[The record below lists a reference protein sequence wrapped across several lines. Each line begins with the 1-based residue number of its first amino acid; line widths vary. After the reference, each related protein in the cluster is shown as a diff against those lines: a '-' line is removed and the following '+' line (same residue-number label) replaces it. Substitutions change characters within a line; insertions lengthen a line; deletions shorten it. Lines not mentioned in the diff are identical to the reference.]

1 MISNHKI
8 QTALD
13 EIKDISR
20 IDLALYTE
28 KGKPVAATFEPEGDL
43 EGAITSF
50 ADSMAESQMLSG
62 YHFFKVIADG
72 EIEYILLT
80 KSQAEDAYMVGR
92 LAVCQIRNLAAAY
105 MEQFDRNNFMQNIL
119 LGNMLVVDMYNKAQ
133 KLHIEQAER
142 VVYVIDLEDK
152 KDSTAVELV
161 KNLFATKMR
170 DYVTEVDE
178 QSIVLIK
185 DVRDVKNED
194 ELQKLAD
201 MIVDNM
207 HTEAV
212 ELVKNLFATKMRDYV
227 TEVDEQSIVLIKDV
241 RDVKNEDELQKLADM
256 IVDNMH
262 TEAMVRVRVGY
273 GNQVN
278 NLPDIAKSYQE
289 AKMAL
294 EVGKIFY
301 AEKETIAYRYL
312 GIGRLIYQLPMSLCE
327 MFIHEVFGDEIPD
340 IFNEETTTTI
350 QKFFENNLN
359 ISETAR
365 QLYVHR
371 NTLVYR
377 LERLEKII
385 GLDIRKFDDA
395 MTFKLAL
402 MVISHM
408 RYARRQDT
416 DQR

>member
-8 QTALD
+8 QSALE
-13 EIKDISR
+13 EIKEISK

-28 KGKPVAATFEPEGDL
+28 KGKPVAATFEPEGNM
-43 EGAITSF
+43 EHAVTSF

-62 YHFFKVIADG
+62 CHFFKVFVEG
-72 EIEYILLT
+72 ELEYILLT
-80 KSQAEDAYMVGR
+80 HSSVEDAYMVGR
-92 LAVCQIRNLAAAY
+92 LAVCQIRNLVSAY

-142 VVYVIDLEDK
+142 VVFVIELEGK
-152 KDSTAVELV
+152 KDSTAMELV
-161 KNLFATKMR
+161 KNLFVTKAK
-170 DYVTEVDE
+170 DFVTEVDE
-178 QSIVLIK
+178 QSIILIK
-185 DVRDVKNED
+185 DTR
-194 ELQKLAD
+194 ELDREEELETLAS

-207 HTEAV
+207 HA
-212 ELVKNLFATKMRDYV
+212 
-227 TEVDEQSIVLIKDV
+227 
-241 RDVKNEDELQKLADM
+241 
-256 IVDNMH
+256 
-262 TEAMVRVRVGY
+262 EAMVRVRVGY
-273 GNQVN
+273 GNRVN
-278 NLPDIAKSYQE
+278 NLQDIAKSYQE

-294 EVGKIFY
+294 EVGRIFY

-327 MFIHEVFGDEIPD
+327 MFIHEVFGEEVPD
-340 IFNEETTTTI
+340 VFNEENMTTI

-377 LERLEKII
+377 LERLEKAI
-385 GLDIRKFDDA
+385 GLDIRRFDDA
-395 MTFKLAL
+395 MTFKIAM

-408 RYARRQDT
+408 QYQKS
-416 DQR
+416 QENVLE

>member
-1 MISNHKI
+1 M
-8 QTALD
+8 
-13 EIKDISR
+13 
-20 IDLALYTE
+20 
-28 KGKPVAATFEPEGDL
+28 
-43 EGAITSF
+43 
-50 ADSMAESQMLSG
+50 
-62 YHFFKVIADG
+62 IADG

-207 HTEAV
+207 HTEA
-212 ELVKNLFATKMRDYV
+212 
-227 TEVDEQSIVLIKDV
+227 
-241 RDVKNEDELQKLADM
+241 
-256 IVDNMH
+256 
-262 TEAMVRVRVGY
+262 MVRVRVGY

-327 MFIHEVFGDEIPD
+327 MFIKEIFGERNIDLDDE
-340 IFNEETTTTI
+340 TMVTI
-350 QKFFENNLN
+350 QKFFENSLN

-365 QLYVHR
+365 QLYIHR

-377 LERLEKII
+377 LERLEKMI
-385 GLDIRKFDDA
+385 GLDIRKFEDA
-395 MTFKLAL
+395 MTFKIAM
-402 MVISHM
+402 MVIAHM
-408 RYARRQDT
+408 DYQN
-416 DQR
+416 

>member
-1 MISNHKI
+1 MISNQILQNTIDGLKNI
-8 QTALD
+8 T
-13 EIKDISR
+13 R
-20 IDLALYTE
+20 IDLCIIDTEGKILATTFSEADRYVSPAMALVDS
-28 KGKPVAATFEPEGDL
+28 P
-43 EGAITSF
+43 
-50 ADSMAESQMLSG
+50 ADSQVVSG
-62 YHFFKVIADG
+62 CHFFKVYVDG
-72 EIEYILLT
+72 ELEYVLLT
-80 KSQAEDAYMVGR
+80 KSSAEDAYMVGR
-92 LAVCQIRNLAAAY
+92 LAVCQIRTLVSAY

-119 LGNMLVVDMYNKAQ
+119 LGNMLMVDMYNKAQ

-142 VVYVIDLEDK
+142 VVFVIELEGK
-152 KDSTAVELV
+152 KDGTASELV
-161 KNLFATKMR
+161 KNLFAAKTR
-170 DYVTEVDE
+170 DFVTEVDE

-185 DVRDVKNED
+185 DTREMGED
-194 ELQKLAD
+194 EDLASLAS

-207 HTEAV
+207 HA
-212 ELVKNLFATKMRDYV
+212 
-227 TEVDEQSIVLIKDV
+227 
-241 RDVKNEDELQKLADM
+241 
-256 IVDNMH
+256 
-262 TEAMVRVRVGY
+262 EAMVRVRVGY
-273 GNQVN
+273 GNRVN
-278 NLPDIAKSYQE
+278 NLQDIAKSYQE

-301 AEKETIAYRYL
+301 VEKETIAYRYL

-340 IFNEETTTTI
+340 VFNEETTTTI

-377 LERLEKII
+377 LERLEKVI

-395 MTFKLAL
+395 MTFKIAM

-408 RYARRQDT
+408 QYVKNSDNALN
-416 DQR
+416 

>member
-1 MISNHKI
+1 MISNHRI
-8 QTALD
+8 QTALE

-20 IDLALYTE
+20 IDMALYTE
-28 KGKPVAATFEPEGDL
+28 KGKPVAATFAPEGDM
-43 EGAITSF
+43 ENAVISF
-50 ADSMAESQMLSG
+50 ADSMAESQMLAG
-62 YHFFKVIADG
+62 CHFFKVIVEG
-72 EIEYILLT
+72 ELEYVLLT
-80 KSQAEDAYMVGR
+80 HSAAEDAYMVGR
-92 LAVCQIRNLAAAY
+92 LAVCQIRNLVAAY

-142 VVYVIDLEDK
+142 VVFVIDLENK
-152 KDSTAVELV
+152 KNTASMELV
-161 KNLFATKMR
+161 KNLFVTKTR
-170 DYVTEVDE
+170 DFVTEIDE
-178 QSIVLIK
+178 QCIILIK
-185 DVRDVKNED
+185 DTRDIKTEE
-194 ELQKLAD
+194 ELVALAD

-207 HTEAV
+207 HA
-212 ELVKNLFATKMRDYV
+212 
-227 TEVDEQSIVLIKDV
+227 
-241 RDVKNEDELQKLADM
+241 
-256 IVDNMH
+256 
-262 TEAMVRVRVGY
+262 EAMVRARVGY
-273 GNQVN
+273 GNRVN
-278 NLPDIAKSYQE
+278 NLQDIAKSYQE

-327 MFIHEVFGDEIPD
+327 MFIHEVFGEELPDVFNDEI
-340 IFNEETTTTI
+340 TTTI

-377 LERLEKII
+377 LERLEKAI

-395 MTFKLAL
+395 MTFKIAM
-402 MVISHM
+402 MVIAHM
-408 RYARRQDT
+408 QYEKKY
-416 DQR
+416 